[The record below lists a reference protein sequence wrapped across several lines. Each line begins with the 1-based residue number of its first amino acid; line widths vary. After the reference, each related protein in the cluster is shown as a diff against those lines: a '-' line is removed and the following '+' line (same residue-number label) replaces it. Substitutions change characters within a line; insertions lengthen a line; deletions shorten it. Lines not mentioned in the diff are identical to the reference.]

1 MNIIVCVK
9 LIPDPEAPL
18 QHYRIDE
25 TGRKMETVKGVNPV
39 VSPFDENAIEAALQ
53 LREVYGGKVTA
64 LSAGPATSQEAL
76 KRALRMG
83 ADDAV
88 QVDGEGLLEPSPQTT
103 AYLLARAI
111 EKKKD
116 VDLIL
121 CGRQAGDWDQGQV
134 GCFIAECL
142 DIPCVSFVKQIE
154 VLGNRVLRV
163 QGLTEDG
170 YDVLEL
176 PMPSLL
182 TVTNEINL
190 PRLTS
195 AIAVLRAMKI
205 KIPVWSKEDIG
216 AQEAILETL
225 QALTCLER
233 LYIPEVSTVCQM
245 IPGETPEDRAT
256 NLVETLREQ
265 KII

>member
-18 QHYRIDE
+18 QHYRINE
-25 TGRKMETVKGVNPV
+25 TGRRMETVRGVNPV

-53 LREVYGGKVTA
+53 LKEAYGGKVTA
-64 LSAGPATSQEAL
+64 LTAGPAAAQEAL

-88 QVDGEGLLEPSPQTT
+88 QVDGEDFPDPSPQAT

-111 EKKKD
+111 EKLKA

-142 DIPCVSFVKQIE
+142 DIPCASFVKQIE
-154 VLGNRVLRV
+154 VIGDKVLRV

-176 PMPSLL
+176 PMPSVL

-195 AIAVLRAMKI
+195 AIAVLRATKI
-205 KIPVWSKEDIG
+205 RIPVWSKEDIG
-216 AQEAILETL
+216 AQDAILESL
-225 QALTCLER
+225 QALTCLQR

-245 IPGETPEDRAT
+245 IPGETPEDQAA
-256 NLVETLREQ
+256 NLVETLREK
-265 KII
+265 KIV